1 MNNLS
6 IDLLQRRCRGL
17 NKVYAGRGTKS
28 ALAEWMKGTIW
39 SRVQMTIADLLSGQ
53 KADITRKW
61 LDALV
66 DSYPS
71 ETRRF
76 LRKEKSRFA
85 NPVGQTSKEEV
96 EKLFDAF
103 VNGQTEK
110 MTSALDSIL
119 VVRAIQD
126 FTPSGAVG
134 FLFEFRQIIR
144 KALQGAGPGSGA
156 SGLLQEAD
164 EKLDQLL
171 LMGFEVYSKRREKI
185 FDLRAN
191 EIKRQVA
198 RLLERANLVCE
209 IPDVVPDL
217 GNHNRE

>member
-1 MNNLS
+1 
-6 IDLLQRRCRGL
+6 
-17 NKVYAGRGTKS
+17 
-28 ALAEWMKGTIW
+28 
-39 SRVQMTIADLLSGQ
+39 MTLGNLLSGQ
-53 KADITRKW
+53 RKDITGKW

-71 ETRRF
+71 DTRRF

-85 NPVGQTSKEEV
+85 NPVGQTYKEEV
-96 EKLFDAF
+96 ERLFDAF
-103 VNGQTEK
+103 VNDQTEK
-110 MTSALDSIL
+110 MTSALDGIL
-119 VVRAIQD
+119 RVRAIQD

-134 FLFEFRQIIR
+134 FLLEFKQVIR
-144 KALQGAGPGSGA
+144 KALEGTGLGNGA
-156 SGLLQEAD
+156 SGLVREAD

-185 FDLRAN
+185 YDLRAN

-217 GNHNRE
+217 SDHKTE